1 MRWTEQQLAEHVAG
15 KGKPVRPAPVKPSK
29 YHSVITEVDS
39 IRFQS
44 KREARYYRE
53 LQARVHLGE
62 VKYFLP
68 QVPFRLQGGIKYV
81 VDFMEVWSDGSIHF
95 VDVKGFK
102 TQTYKIKKRLVEASY
117 PIKIEEV

>member
-1 MRWTEQQLAEHVAG
+1 MRWTEQQLAEHEAG
-15 KGKPVRPAPVKPSK
+15 KRKAAWPAPVKPTK
-29 YHSVITEVDS
+29 YHAVLEECDGIK
-39 IRFQS
+39 FQS
-44 KREARYYRE
+44 KREAKYYRE
-53 LQARVHLGE
+53 LQVRVHLGE

-117 PIKIEEV
+117 PVKIEEA